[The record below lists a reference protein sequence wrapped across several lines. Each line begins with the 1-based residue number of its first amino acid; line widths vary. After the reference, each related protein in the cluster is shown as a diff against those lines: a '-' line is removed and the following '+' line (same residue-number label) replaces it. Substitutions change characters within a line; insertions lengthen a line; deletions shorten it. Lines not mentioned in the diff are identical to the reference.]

1 MAQFLTVMHDEL
13 MIEDSDDTI
22 RAKVDEFLKEIVQL
36 LTAFSGPKRKSAE
49 QSDLVSQTDLDRFYS
64 GIHTPWFLTTWICNA
79 VEGWPQKIGV
89 DPQKEPDKKI
99 DVDKVQRICW
109 KYYLNEKKAVV
120 TKEDWLSPECTYRLF
135 LLYNK
140 LLLRDDTTDLEV
152 GQVNAF
158 LMKMVNISEYSWS
171 PRLEYKA
178 EGSEFV
184 NFPEFVTVITEYFG
198 NLSLDT
204 DFTCELIGELYDLMV
219 LGILKKGFLVK
230 KGHVVENWR
239 KRYFVLQLTRLKYY
253 KDRDLTEF
261 KGELVMNRKTKLI
274 SIRNVDSPG
283 HPRMFK
289 VTCGASLKEFQ
300 ICAED
305 QRTKQSWILAI
316 QKALALTKIR
326 SPSNREEF
334 VLSVAQWRKSVY
346 GEVPDIHKGNRPPS
360 NTLSMLD
367 DMTDIIV
374 NDLRS
379 NRSNA
384 TGTLSRTT
392 PFAATRPSATTSKE
406 NDRESSSPDKD
417 DYMEMF
423 TPSPPPPSTK
433 GEIATSNSHEA
444 MVLTKDIKDDY
455 MEMFTPSPPPPS
467 TKGEIAT
474 SNSHEA
480 MVLTKDIK
488 DDYMEML
495 SPSTPPTSTKG
506 EIATSDVYEEM
517 VLVKDDQVHPM
528 ASSKSTTAYLAP
540 TSAGSVKKRHSY
552 INVEDDSEKSSESP
566 ALQSAGN
573 GAPSTQPTISEN
585 NSLEDYEN
593 VTTFREQ
600 KSVQRDVSGGSQS
613 HEHSKS
619 PENDDFYSVPE
630 PYHPIVPT
638 SDFKMELNPDSR
650 QQENGETI
658 KEGEVLSQQM
668 QVPGDHLTDHT
679 HVNKSDT
686 PTQRK

>member
-1 MAQFLTVMHDEL
+1 
-13 MIEDSDDTI
+13 
-22 RAKVDEFLKEIVQL
+22 
-36 LTAFSGPKRKSAE
+36 
-49 QSDLVSQTDLDRFYS
+49 
-64 GIHTPWFLTTWICNA
+64 
-79 VEGWPQKIGV
+79 
-89 DPQKEPDKKI
+89 
-99 DVDKVQRICW
+99 
-109 KYYLNEKKAVV
+109 
-120 TKEDWLSPECTYRLF
+120 
-135 LLYNK
+135 
-140 LLLRDDTTDLEV
+140 
-152 GQVNAF
+152 
-158 LMKMVNISEYSWS
+158 
-171 PRLEYKA
+171 
-178 EGSEFV
+178 
-184 NFPEFVTVITEYFG
+184 
-198 NLSLDT
+198 
-204 DFTCELIGELYDLMV
+204 MV

-392 PFAATRPSATTSKE
+392 PFAATSPSATTSKE
-406 NDRESSSPDKD
+406 CDRESSSPD
-417 DYMEMF
+417 
-423 TPSPPPPSTK
+423 
-433 GEIATSNSHEA
+433 
-444 MVLTKDIKDDY
+444 KDDY

-517 VLVKDDQVHPM
+517 VLVKD
-528 ASSKSTTAYLAP
+528 
-540 TSAGSVKKRHSY
+540 
-552 INVEDDSEKSSESP
+552 SEKSPESP

-573 GAPSTQPTISEN
+573 GAPSTQSTISEN
-585 NSLEDYEN
+585 SSLEDYGN

-600 KSVQRDVSGGSQS
+600 KSLQRDVSGGSQS

-650 QQENGETI
+650 QQENGETV
-658 KEGEVLSQQM
+658 KGGEVLSQQI
-668 QVPGDHLTDHT
+668 QIQGDHLLDHT
-679 HVNKSDT
+679 HVNESDT
-686 PTQRK
+686 PTQGK

>member
-346 GEVPDIHKGNRPPS
+346 GEVPDIPKGNRPPS

-392 PFAATRPSATTSKE
+392 PFAATSPSATTSKE
-406 NDRESSSPDKD
+406 CDRESSSPD
-417 DYMEMF
+417 
-423 TPSPPPPSTK
+423 
-433 GEIATSNSHEA
+433 
-444 MVLTKDIKDDY
+444 KDDY

-517 VLVKDDQVHPM
+517 VLVKD
-528 ASSKSTTAYLAP
+528 
-540 TSAGSVKKRHSY
+540 
-552 INVEDDSEKSSESP
+552 SEKSPESP

-573 GAPSTQPTISEN
+573 GAPSTQSTISEN
-585 NSLEDYEN
+585 SSLEDYGN

-600 KSVQRDVSGGSQS
+600 KSLQRDVSGGSQS

-650 QQENGETI
+650 QQENGETV
-658 KEGEVLSQQM
+658 KGGEVLSQQI
-668 QVPGDHLTDHT
+668 QIQGDHLLDHT
-679 HVNKSDT
+679 HVNESDT
-686 PTQRK
+686 PTQGK